1 MEACKDELSSDSL
14 RESLSQLNDKWSTL
28 CQTLDNTTDRS
39 KKGMSLTD
47 KYIAMERAF
56 DSWLSE
62 TEAKLDRPVSVTG
75 SPTEMQQIVRKLE
88 VSNHSSTHNCTVT
101 CLPLSEHTIRYR

>member
-14 RESLSQLNDKWSTL
+14 RESLSILNDKWSTL
-28 CQTLDNTTDRS
+28 CQRLDDMADRS

-47 KYIAMERAF
+47 KYTALERAF

-62 TEAKLDRPVSVTG
+62 NEAKLDRPVSVTG

-88 VSNHSSTHNCTVT
+88 VSSHSSSHNLLHVPLTH
-101 CLPLSEHTIRYR
+101 